1 MSLKRFKVEQVVL
14 CEVRVWGWITANNMP
29 DAMMVSVEMGTDKSE
44 YDHEIIRDIKTLSM
58 EIKEE
63 V

>member
-1 MSLKRFKVEQVVL
+1 MKRFKVEQVVL
-14 CEVRVWGWITANNMP
+14 CEVRVWGWIAAEHMG
-29 DAMMVSVEMGTDKSE
+29 DAMVQAAEMGTDKSD
-44 YDHEIIRDIKTLSM
+44 YDHEIISDTKTISI

>member
-1 MSLKRFKVEQVVL
+1 MKRFKVEQVVL
-14 CEVRVWGWITANNMP
+14 CEVRVWGWITADHMP
-29 DAMMVSVEMGTDKSE
+29 DAMIKAVEMGTDRSE
-44 YDHEIIRDIKTLSM
+44 YDHEIISDIKTLSM

>member
-1 MSLKRFKVEQVVL
+1 MKRFKVEQIVL
-14 CEVRVWGWITANNMP
+14 CEVRVWGWITADHMP
-29 DAMMVSVEMGTDKSE
+29 DAVAKFLETDTGDSS
-44 YDHEIIRDIKTLSM
+44 YDHEIISDIKTISM

>member
-1 MSLKRFKVEQVVL
+1 MKRFKVEQVVL
-14 CEVRVWGWITANNMP
+14 CEVRVWGWINANNME

-44 YDHEIIRDIKTLSM
+44 YDHEITSDIKTLSM

>member
-1 MSLKRFKVEQVVL
+1 MKRFKVEQVIL
-14 CEVRVWGWITANNMP
+14 CEARVWGWIKADHMG
-29 DAMMVSVEMGTDKSE
+29 DAMIQALNMGTDKSE
-44 YDHEIIRDIKTLSM
+44 YDHEIVSDIKTLSI